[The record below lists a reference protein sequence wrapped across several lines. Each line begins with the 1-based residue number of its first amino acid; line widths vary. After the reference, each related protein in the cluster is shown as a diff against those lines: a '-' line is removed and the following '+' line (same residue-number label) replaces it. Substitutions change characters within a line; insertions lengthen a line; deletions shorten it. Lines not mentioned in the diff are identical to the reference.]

1 MPRTQSV
8 GTAHRSRSM
17 LSLLA
22 IVLLVAG
29 LGGCAMRSGPKTIVP
44 ARFDYSAAIQRSWKE
59 EMLLNMVRLRYMD
72 PPMFMDVQQ
81 VITQYTFDRSASAF
95 WGGDT
100 ELYPGAS
107 VSGRWAES
115 PTITFMPMSG
125 DKFIKSLLQPIPP
138 ASLISLIQA
147 GWPIDAVFGIAVR
160 SLNGLNA
167 GSQVQLLK
175 RTEDPEFFQVLAMMR
190 ELQSS
195 GAFSLRLEQKEGTAG
210 VVAVFRAANLD
221 EATLATAKRVRQL
234 LRLNPEALE
243 FTIGIGESP
252 KNDKELAILTRSM
265 FEILGETAAGVDIP
279 ASDQD
284 EGRASKMRPP
294 GGPDSASLFKLR
306 VRSSKDKP
314 PADAAFAAVQYRNWW
329 FWVDDRD
336 LTSKRGLSFLLVM
349 FALAESG
356 PAPPPPGLT
365 ISKP

>member
-1 MPRTQSV
+1 MQRTQSV
-8 GTAHRSRSM
+8 RTARRSRCM
-17 LSLLA
+17 GWLLA
-22 IVLLVAG
+22 TVLLAPG
-29 LGGCAMRSGPKTIVP
+29 LGGCAMRSGAKTIVP

-100 ELYPGAS
+100 DLYPGAS

-115 PTITFMPMSG
+115 PTITFTPMSG
-125 DKFIKSLLQPIPP
+125 DRFIKSLLKPIEP
-138 ASLISLIQA
+138 ASLISLLQA
-147 GWPIDAVFGIAVR
+147 GWPVDAVFGVAVR
-160 SLNGLNA
+160 SLNGLHA
-167 GSQVQLLK
+167 GSQLQLLK
-175 RTEDPEFFQVLAMMR
+175 QTGDPEFFKALSMLR
-190 ELQSS
+190 ELQST
-195 GAFSLRLEQKEGTAG
+195 GAFSLRLVQQDSGA
-210 VVAVFRAANLD
+210 VVAVFRSSNLD
-221 EATLATAKRVRQL
+221 TATLAIAREVRQL
-234 LRLNPEALE
+234 LKLNPDAQE
-243 FTIGIGESP
+243 FTLAVGETS
-252 KNDKELAILTRSM
+252 KNDKEIAILTRSM
-265 FEILGETAAGVDIP
+265 FEILGETAAGVEIP

-284 EGRASKMRPP
+284 EGRASKMRP
-294 GGPDSASLFKLR
+294 GGAQDTGSVFKLR

-356 PAPPPPGLT
+356 PTPSPPGLT